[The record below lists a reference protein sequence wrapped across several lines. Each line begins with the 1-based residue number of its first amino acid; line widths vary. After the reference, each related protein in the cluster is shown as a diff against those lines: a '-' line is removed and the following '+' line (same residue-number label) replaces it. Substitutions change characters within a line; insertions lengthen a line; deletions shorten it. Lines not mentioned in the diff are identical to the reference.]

1 MTQLHLPLKLSKSC
15 VNVSAGPGRPEQ
27 AKHKHTGKKIVMV
40 CTLQSSACSAGTGRL
55 ALFPFSLPS
64 PQSSMKI
71 EGGQASRRVFR
82 SLFDETAKVKPGCEE
97 SEPCK
102 EISQEKFLSDAL
114 EKMPGRLAFC
124 RKPTSEAVFEQRREA
139 AMRMF
144 KCRDIRKILNTP
156 N

>member
-1 MTQLHLPLKLSKSC
+1 
-15 VNVSAGPGRPEQ
+15 
-27 AKHKHTGKKIVMV
+27 
-40 CTLQSSACSAGTGRL
+40 
-55 ALFPFSLPS
+55 
-64 PQSSMKI
+64 MKI
-71 EGGQASRRVFR
+71 EGGQAFRRVSR

-102 EISQEKFLSDAL
+102 EISEEKFLSNAL

-124 RKPTSEAVFEQRREA
+124 RKPTLECESEAVFEQRGEA

-144 KCRDIRKILNTP
+144 KCRQISQILNTE